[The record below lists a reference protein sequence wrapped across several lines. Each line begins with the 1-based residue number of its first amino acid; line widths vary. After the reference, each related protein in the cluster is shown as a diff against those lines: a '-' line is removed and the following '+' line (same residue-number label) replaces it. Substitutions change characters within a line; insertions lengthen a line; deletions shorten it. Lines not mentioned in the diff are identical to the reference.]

1 MKPVIIHGDLKPSNV
16 LLSADGEP
24 KICDFGLSCALARS
38 QIDASERGGTS
49 AFRAPEA
56 WVRGRKITVAA
67 DMYSYSCVLVCM
79 VRGEATPYTHAKEA
93 LRELVRVGKLR
104 PELPV
109 THVWYDVVVACG
121 ACDALERWSSAEVL
135 RYFNNTQI

>member
-1 MKPVIIHGDLKPSNV
+1 MS
-16 LLSADGEP
+16 
-24 KICDFGLSCALARS
+24 
-38 QIDASERGGTS
+38 
-49 AFRAPEA
+49 
-56 WVRGRKITVAA
+56 
-67 DMYSYSCVLVCM
+67 
-79 VRGEATPYTHAKEA
+79 EATPYTHAKEA

-104 PELPV
+104 PELTV